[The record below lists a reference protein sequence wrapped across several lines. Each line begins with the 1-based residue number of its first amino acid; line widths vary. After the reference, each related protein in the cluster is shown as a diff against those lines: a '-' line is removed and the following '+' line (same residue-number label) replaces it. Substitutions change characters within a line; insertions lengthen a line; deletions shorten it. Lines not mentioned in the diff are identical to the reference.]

1 MGQVLPRLL
10 DDLEPRIDL
19 AHVQQV
25 AARHR
30 AALAYE
36 PVDRL
41 PLVCYLPYEGEAFV
55 PYPYPEAVADPAKM
69 MLNELLKGFTSIY
82 HAIDL
87 RDDAPYCLR
96 PNLGVTIIASMF
108 GAKVRL
114 LKDQMPWVVPLDG
127 GVAAIRRLVDS
138 PLPDLNHGL
147 LPRVLDQYAFYRS
160 ALADYP
166 VCRAAFQLT
175 LPDLQGPLSVA
186 ELLWGPAIYLAFFDE
201 PALVKALLGVITDL
215 TLVVAKRLQS
225 EVRDNLGQD
234 LQYQHAV
241 GVKGALLVR
250 NDSAINISARQY
262 IELVR
267 PFDARLA
274 AGLGSIGIHFC
285 GNGAHQVQPMQSIPG
300 VVCFD
305 IGQPE
310 MMDLDRLYA
319 AAATKQIALAR
330 LSVSEVDLQAELVK
344 RRFPTGVNLVYQAS
358 SVAKAHEVWDRYI
371 HIRS

>member
-1 MGQVLPRLL
+1 
-10 DDLEPRIDL
+10 
-19 AHVQQV
+19 
-25 AARHR
+25 
-30 AALAYE
+30 
-36 PVDRL
+36 
-41 PLVCYLPYEGEAFV
+41 
-55 PYPYPEAVADPAKM
+55 
-69 MLNELLKGFTSIY
+69 
-82 HAIDL
+82 
-87 RDDAPYCLR
+87 
-96 PNLGVTIIASMF
+96 
-108 GAKVRL
+108 
-114 LKDQMPWVVPLDG
+114 
-127 GVAAIRRLVDS
+127 
-138 PLPDLNHGL
+138 
-147 LPRVLDQYAFYRS
+147 
-160 ALADYP
+160 
-166 VCRAAFQLT
+166 

-186 ELLWGPAIYLAFFDE
+186 ELLWGPGIYLAFFDE
-201 PALVKALLGVITDL
+201 PELVKALLGVITDL

-241 GVKGALLVR
+241 GVRGALLIR

-319 AAATKQIALAR
+319 AAAAARRIALAR
-330 LSVSEVDLQAELVK
+330 LAVSEADLRAELVK

-358 SVAKAHEVWDRYI
+358 SVAKAYEVWGNYI
-371 HIRS
+371 HIGS